1 MKKESIKE
9 NIVSIDFPR
18 LCVIRNNKGP
28 CVLTV
33 LAAVARYYGK
43 EFTPGQFEYLFKLAD
58 ISPGLDE
65 KSLWKYMAP
74 LGIRVETRNGATVGD
89 IRSALEAGI
98 PCAVAFSPLED
109 SHGGMNMGGGHMA
122 AVVGIGEKH
131 IYLADSIFCEGQVVD
146 SRSIERFEKRW
157 FTKDQIGYPD
167 YIPSPDDKTFG
178 TLILFHGGAKA
189 EGFESVWKMTPVL
202 RSRYRRQFRRRW
214 TKRGFENAIK
224 ACEES
229 ERFGERR
236 DREILAVGGWAEQ
249 RKWLKAR
256 VIASGDLLPDGSC
269 HPCDEPVTLELSPE
283 DLAELDEYGRKLEAI
298 AAIKPIEYYEC
309 YLKGEPLPIT
319 AGE

>member
-1 MKKESIKE
+1 MKTERIME
-9 NIVSIDFPR
+9 NIVKMDFPR

-43 EFTPGQFEYLFKLAD
+43 EFTSGQFEYLFKLAD
-58 ISPGLDE
+58 SSPGLDE
-65 KSLWKYMAP
+65 QSLWKYMAP
-74 LGIRVETRNGATVGD
+74 LGIRVETRNCASVGD

-122 AVVGIGEKH
+122 AVVGIGQKH

-146 SRSIERFEKRW
+146 WRPLERFEKRW
-157 FTKDQIGYPD
+157 FIKDQIGYPD

-178 TLILFHGGAKA
+178 TLILFHGGVEAG
-189 EGFESVWKMTPVL
+189 GFESVWKMTPVL
-202 RSRYRRQFRRRW
+202 KRRYRVQFRRRW
-214 TKRGFENAIK
+214 TKRRLENAIK
-224 ACEES
+224 ACEDS

-236 DREILAVGGWAEQ
+236 DREILAMGGWAQQ

-256 VIASGDLLPDGSC
+256 MIATGELLPDGSC
-269 HPCDEPVTLELSPE
+269 PPCCGSVTLNLTPE
-283 DLAELDEYGRKLEAI
+283 VLAELDEYGRKLQTI
-298 AAIKPIEYYEC
+298 AVIKPIEYYEC
-309 YLKGEPLPIT
+309 YLRGEPLPLT